1 MLELLMVKPIDK
13 FIGSPKKELNRV
25 YKIYYKAYKVKQSRK
40 RCVSFDVKQSYDL
53 LIYDVAAVF
62 DRIES
67 FNRNRTR
74 HSTWHVKIK
83 KIKNFYKVISA
94 ETTEASSACRKTFA
108 IVGGTSL

>member
-13 FIGSPKKELNRV
+13 FIGSPKEELNRV

-53 LIYDVAAVF
+53 LICDVAAVF

-67 FNRNRTR
+67 FDKHQNRTR
-74 HSTWHVKIK
+74 HL
-83 KIKNFYKVISA
+83 N
-94 ETTEASSACRKTFA
+94 
-108 IVGGTSL
+108 